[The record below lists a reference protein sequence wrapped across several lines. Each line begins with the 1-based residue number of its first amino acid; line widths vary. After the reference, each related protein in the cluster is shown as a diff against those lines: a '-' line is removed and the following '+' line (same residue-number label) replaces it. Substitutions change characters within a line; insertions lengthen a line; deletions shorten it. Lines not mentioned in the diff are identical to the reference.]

1 MDFMDRYNLWLNSPY
16 IDDGTKQKIRE
27 VTDKKIIEDMFYKDL
42 EFGTGGLRGIIGPG
56 TNRMNIYVVRRAS
69 QGISNYIKRFGESAK
84 LRGVAIA
91 YDSRHKSREFAM
103 EAASVFAGNG
113 IKAYVFDDLRPT
125 PELSYA
131 VRKLSAIAGV
141 VITASHNPPEY
152 NGYKVYWEDG
162 AQVSLDAANEIQA
175 EINNV
180 SDFSHILYKNL
191 DTAIQNGLFSIIGTE
206 IDNMYLSDVNSLL
219 LNKEIIKKHS
229 KDFKI
234 IYTPLHGTGNKPVRK
249 SLSLAGFENV
259 YVVKEQEMPDP
270 DFSTVKSPNPE
281 EHSAFEIALKMAHD
295 IKPDLILGTD
305 PDCDRLGICVLN
317 NDKEYVT
324 LTGNQVGAL
333 LTEYILS
340 QLKEKG
346 KLTKNGVVVKTIV
359 TSELGRKIA
368 ASYGI
373 DTIDTL
379 TGFKYIGEKIKE
391 FERTL
396 KHTFILGYEESYGYL
411 AGTFVRDKDAVI
423 ASTLVSEMGAYYKD
437 KGTTL
442 YQALSNIYKKYGY
455 YVEKLKSIILKG
467 VEGNDHILR
476 IMENL
481 RSNPP
486 VKVDTEN
493 IVNVKDYINGFD
505 NLPKAN
511 VLQLITDKNSIISI
525 RPSGTE
531 PKIKIYYSVNG
542 KNRDE
547 VEKRTGSLIES
558 FEKIVDKIK

>member
-346 KLTKNGVVVKTIV
+346 KLTKNGVIVKTIV

-391 FERTL
+391 FEQTL

-467 VEGNDHILR
+467 AEGNDHILR

-486 VKVDTEN
+486 VNVDTEN